1 MELCKKKEKNV
12 SEEIKDFPDYETG
25 STYIYLDIKRETNLF
40 VAFSV
45 GKWTQTTCNEFY
57 ELIAKR
63 TQQPTYKQKIIFCT
77 DCNKQNLP
85 AITKTF
91 HQDSVQYGQVVKE
104 KEGQIVI
111 GTHPRQVLG
120 AMPFSKISIAH
131 VDGLCSKLRARTGF
145 FVRKTR
151 NFAKRRKL
159 IPNVLQ
165 VWQLNHNVIEAE
177 KGETPAMREGLTTK
191 KWNWNDIFMVRLSF
205 II

>member
-1 MELCKKKEKNV
+1 M
-12 SEEIKDFPDYETG
+12 
-25 STYIYLDIKRETNLF
+25 
-40 VAFSV
+40 
-45 GKWTQTTCNEFY
+45 
-57 ELIAKR
+57 
-63 TQQPTYKQKIIFCT
+63 
-77 DCNKQNLP
+77 
-85 AITKTF
+85 
-91 HQDSVQYGQVVKE
+91 QYGQVVKE

-120 AMPFSKISIAH
+120 AMPFSEISIAH

-151 NFAKRRKL
+151 NFAKKRKL

-165 VWQLNHNVIEAE
+165 VWQLNHNVIEAV

-191 KWNWNDIFMVRLSF
+191 IWDWNEIFAVRLPF